1 MNMSTKDFTLVLGCA
16 ATVAALTLSPASAA
30 AQETSGSHLQAM
42 VKRAVETTL
51 TGQVAQGQA
60 TSPTPGTPAPSKP
73 AVQARPG
80 TSGVQGL
87 TLDDAVKAALDH
99 NLNIEVTRLNPQIN
113 DLAYASI
120 ASTYNL
126 ALTSQVSTASQTTPS
141 TTSIAGGGVGS
152 AVENGQTIFNG
163 GITQNLQWGGGGYVL
178 TLNNNKT
185 TSNSTISTFN
195 PIYNTNWSAQY
206 TQPLMR
212 GMRTDATRQALKVT
226 KLTRDVTDIELK
238 SLITNTLSNV
248 REAYWNYVFAV
259 QSVDVAQQSVDLA
272 VQLVSDNQTR
282 VQVGTMAPIDVFQAQ
297 SQLATARQNLAAAR
311 STMYTNELALKQL
324 IVAGT
329 SDPLWNVTLDPVD
342 RPVFTPETVDA
353 QAAVRRA
360 ISERTDLAIA
370 KKNVEAND
378 VTVKYLKD
386 QLLPQADL
394 VANYGLVGL
403 GGTQLIRAGTGIG
416 GGLNPITGTVPGGY
430 GDALT
435 SLWGAGFPR
444 WTVQLNV
451 SYPLGNSSQ
460 QVNVARSKIQLNQA
474 SAQMRQVELQI
485 ATEVTN
491 AAVAVQSNIERVQAA
506 VSARELAQ
514 QELEAERS
522 KFQVGMSTN
531 YLVIQA
537 QRDLATAQ
545 NNELQ
550 AILNYRNSLVELDR
564 LQQTTLQNLNVTLV
578 GTATGAVR

>member
-1 MNMSTKDFTLVLGCA
+1 MNMSKKHFTVVLGCA
-16 ATVAALTLSPASAA
+16 ATVAALALFPASAL
-30 AQETSGSHLQAM
+30 AQGTPELRLHAM
-42 VKRAVETTL
+42 VQRAVETTL
-51 TGQVAQGQA
+51 AAQAAQGQ
-60 TSPTPGTPAPSKP
+60 TTTPTPGTPAPSKP
-73 AVQARPG
+73 AVEARPG
-80 TSGVQGL
+80 TTGVQPL

-120 ASTYNL
+120 ASIYNL
-126 ALTSQVSTASQTTPS
+126 ALTSQLSTQSQTSPS
-141 TTSIAGGGVGS
+141 TNSIAGGAAAS
-152 AVENGQTIFNG
+152 AVENGSTIFNG
-163 GITQNLQWGGGGYVL
+163 GLTQNIQWGGGGYVV
-178 TLNNNKT
+178 TINNNKAT
-185 TSNSTISTFN
+185 TNSTLSLFN
-195 PIYNTNWSAQY
+195 PTYNTNWSAQY

-272 VQLVSDNQTR
+272 AQLVTDNQTR
-282 VQVGTMAPIDVFQAQ
+282 VQVGTMAPIDVFSAQ
-297 SQLATARQNLAAAR
+297 SQLATARQNLAVAK

-324 IVAGT
+324 IVGGT
-329 SDPLWNVTLDPVD
+329 SDPLWNATVDPVD
-342 RPVFTPETVDA
+342 RPVFTPETVDV
-353 QAAVRRA
+353 QSAVRRA
-360 ISERTDLAIA
+360 LSERTDLAIA

-403 GGTQLIRAGTGIG
+403 GGTQLIRAGTGVG
-416 GGLNPITGTVPGGY
+416 SVSNPITGTIPGGY
-430 GDALT
+430 SDAVS
-435 SLWGAGFPR
+435 SLWGAGYPR
-444 WTVQLNV
+444 WTVQLNL

-485 ATEVTN
+485 ASDVTN
-491 AAVAVQSNIERVQAA
+491 AAVTVQSNIERVQAA

-514 QELEAERS
+514 QQLEAERS

-564 LQQTTLQNLNVTLV
+564 LQQTTLTNLNVTLV
-578 GTATGAVR
+578 GTTTGAVR

>member
-1 MNMSTKDFTLVLGCA
+1 MNMRTKQFTLVLGCA
-16 ATVAALTLSPASAA
+16 AMTAALTLLPVSAG
-30 AQETSGSHLQAM
+30 AQGTTERFQVLVQ
-42 VKRAVETTL
+42 RAVATTL
-51 TGQVAQGQA
+51 AQQANQGQ
-60 TSPTPGTPAPSKP
+60 TTTPTPGTAAPSRP
-73 AVQARPG
+73 AIQARPG
-80 TSGVQGL
+80 TTGVQSL

-126 ALTSQVSTASQTTPS
+126 ALTSQVASQSQAIAS
-141 TTSIAGGGVGS
+141 TNSTAGGGTGAS
-152 AVENGQTIFNG
+152 IDTGTTIFNG
-163 GITQNLQWGGGGYVL
+163 GITQNVRWGGGGYVL
-178 TLNNNKT
+178 TLNNNRGT
-185 TSNSTISTFN
+185 TNATTATVD
-195 PIYNTNWSAQY
+195 PQYNTNWSAQY
-206 TQPLMR
+206 TQPLLR
-212 GMRTDATRQALKVT
+212 GMRIDATRQALKVT
-226 KLTRDVTDIELK
+226 KLTRDVSDIELK
-238 SLITNTLSNV
+238 ALITNTLSSV

-259 QSVDVAQQSVDLA
+259 QSVEVAQQSVDLA
-272 VQLVSDNQTR
+272 AQLVSDNQTR
-282 VQVGTMAPIDVFQAQ
+282 VQVGTMAPIDVIQAQ
-297 SQLATARQNLAAAR
+297 SQLATARQNLAAAQ

-324 IVAGT
+324 IVGGT
-329 SDPLWNVTLDPVD
+329 ADPLWTLTLDPID
-342 RPVFTPETVDA
+342 RPVFTPETVDIQGA
-353 QAAVRRA
+353 IRRA
-360 ISERTDLAIA
+360 LSERTDLAIA
-370 KKNVEAND
+370 KKNVEANEI
-378 VTVKYLKD
+378 TVNYLHD

-403 GGTQLIRAGTGIG
+403 GGTQLVRAGTGIG
-416 GGLNPITGTVPGGY
+416 GAANPVISTVPGGY
-430 GDALT
+430 GDALS
-435 SLWGAGFPR
+435 SLWRGNYPR

-460 QVNVARSKIQLNQA
+460 EVNVARSKIQLNQA
-474 SAQMRQVELQI
+474 NAQMRQVELQL

-491 AAVAVQSNIERVQAA
+491 AATAVQSNIERVQAA
-506 VSARELAQ
+506 QAARDLANQ
-514 QELEAERS
+514 QLEAERS

>member
-1 MNMSTKDFTLVLGCA
+1 MSVKQKKLVSGCA
-16 ATVAALTLSPASAA
+16 ATVAGLVLAASPAVAQANTSIRFQSMLQRAVDSALA
-30 AQETSGSHLQAM
+30 AQA
-42 VKRAVETTL
+42 
-51 TGQVAQGQA
+51 AQGQTA
-60 TSPTPGTPAPSKP
+60 TPTPGTPAPSRP
-73 AVQARPG
+73 AVQVRPG
-80 TSGVQGL
+80 TTSVTPL
-87 TLDDAVKAALDH
+87 TLDEAVKAALDH

-120 ASTYNL
+120 ASIYNV
-126 ALTSQVSTASQTTPS
+126 ALTSQVSTQSQTNPS
-141 TTSIAGGGVGS
+141 TTSIAGGVAAS
-152 AVENGQTIFNG
+152 AIENGQTVFNG
-163 GITQNLQWGGGGYVL
+163 GVTQNMKWGGGGYVV
-178 TLNNNKT
+178 TINNNKNTTNNT
-185 TSNSTISTFN
+185 TSFFN
-195 PIYNTNWSAQY
+195 PSYNTNWSAQY
-206 TQPLMR
+206 TQPLLR
-212 GMRTDATRQALKVT
+212 GMRIDATRQALKVT

-238 SLITNTLSNV
+238 ALITNTLSNV

-272 VQLVSDNQTR
+272 AQLVTDNQTR

-311 STMYTNELALKQL
+311 STMYTAELALKQL

-342 RPVFTPETVDA
+342 RPVFTPETIDQ
-353 QAAVRRA
+353 QAAIRRA
-360 ISERTDLAIA
+360 LSERTDLAIA
-370 KKNVEAND
+370 KKNIEAND
-378 VTVKYLKD
+378 TTVKYLKD
-386 QLLPQADL
+386 QLLPQADF

-403 GGTQLIRAGTGIG
+403 GGTQLIRAGTGVG
-416 GGLNPITGTVPGGY
+416 GPAPIIGTVPGGY
-430 GDALT
+430 GDALS
-435 SLWGAGFPR
+435 SLWGAGYPR
-444 WTVQLNV
+444 WTLQLNV
-451 SYPLGNSSQ
+451 SYTLGNSSQ
-460 QVNVARSKIQLNQA
+460 EVNVARSKIQLNQA

-491 AAVAVQSNIERVQAA
+491 AATAVQSNIERVQAA
-506 VSARELAQ
+506 QSARELAQ
-514 QELEAERS
+514 QQLEAERS

-578 GTATGAVR
+578 GTATGAIR

>member
-1 MNMSTKDFTLVLGCA
+1 MNMSVKQTKLVLGCA
-16 ATVAALTLSPASAA
+16 TTVAGLVLAASPAA
-30 AQETSGSHLQAM
+30 AQANTSIRFQSMLQ
-42 VKRAVETTL
+42 RAVDSAL
-51 TGQVAQGQA
+51 AQQAAQGQ
-60 TSPTPGTPAPSKP
+60 TTTPTPGTAAPSRP
-73 AVQARPG
+73 AVQVRPG
-80 TSGVQGL
+80 TTSVTPL

-113 DLAYASI
+113 DLAYASL
-120 ASTYNL
+120 ASIYNV
-126 ALTSQVSTASQTTPS
+126 ALTSQVSTQSQTSPS
-141 TTSIAGGGVGS
+141 TNSIAGGAAAS
-152 AVENGQTIFNG
+152 AVENGQTVFNG
-163 GITQNLQWGGGGYVL
+163 GVTQNMKWGGGGYVV
-178 TLNNNKT
+178 TINNNRNTTNNT
-185 TSNSTISTFN
+185 TSFYN
-195 PIYNTNWSAQY
+195 PSYNTNWSAQY
-206 TQPLMR
+206 TQPLLR
-212 GMRTDATRQALKVT
+212 GMRIDATRQALKVT

-238 SLITNTLSNV
+238 ALITNTLSNV

-272 VQLVSDNQTR
+272 AQLVTDNQTR

-311 STMYTNELALKQL
+311 STMFTNELALKQY

-329 SDPLWNVTLDPVD
+329 SDPLWNVTIDPVD
-342 RPVFTPETVDA
+342 RPVFTPENIDQ
-353 QAAVRRA
+353 QAAIRRA
-360 ISERTDLAIA
+360 LSERTDLAIA
-370 KKNVEAND
+370 KKNIEAND
-378 VTVKYLKD
+378 TTVKYLKD
-386 QLLPQADL
+386 QLLPQADV

-403 GGTQLIRAGTGIG
+403 GGTQLIRAGTGVG
-416 GGLNPITGTVPGGY
+416 GPAPIIGTVPGGY
-430 GDALT
+430 GDALS
-435 SLWGAGFPR
+435 SLWGAGYPR

-460 QVNVARSKIQLNQA
+460 EVNVARSKIQLNQA

-491 AAVAVQSNIERVQAA
+491 AATAVQSNIERVQAA
-506 VSARELAQ
+506 QSARELAQ
-514 QELEAERS
+514 QQLEAERS

-578 GTATGAVR
+578 GTATGAIR

>member
-1 MNMSTKDFTLVLGCA
+1 MRTKQSTLVLGCA
-16 ATVAALTLSPASAA
+16 ATVAALTLSASPAD
-30 AQETSGSHLQAM
+30 AQGTTERFQVLLQ
-42 VKRAVETTL
+42 RAVETTL
-51 TGQVAQGQA
+51 AQQQTQGQ
-60 TSPTPGTPAPSKP
+60 TTTPTPGTPAPSRP

-80 TSGVQGL
+80 TTGVVPL

-120 ASTYNL
+120 ASTYNV
-126 ALTSQVSTASQTTPS
+126 ALTSQVSTQSQTTPS
-141 TTSIAGGGVGS
+141 TNSIAGGAAAS

-163 GITQNLQWGGGGYVL
+163 GVTQNLKWGGGGYVV

-185 TSNSTISTFN
+185 TSNSTISLYN
-195 PIYNTNWSAQY
+195 PVYNTNWSAQY

-212 GMRTDATRQALKVT
+212 GLRVDATRQALKVT

-238 SLITNTLSNV
+238 ALITNTLSSV

-272 VQLVSDNQTR
+272 AQLVNDNQTR
-282 VQVGTMAPIDVFQAQ
+282 VQVGTMAPIDVIQAQ
-297 SQLATARQNLAAAR
+297 SQLATARQNLAAAQ
-311 STMYTNELALKQL
+311 STMYTNELSLKQL
-324 IVAGT
+324 IVGGT
-329 SDPLWNVTLDPVD
+329 ADPLWNATVDPVD

-360 ISERTDLAIA
+360 LSERTDLAIA

-378 VTVKYLKD
+378 ITVKFLKD

-394 VANYGLVGL
+394 VTNYGLVGL
-403 GGTQLIRAGTGIG
+403 GGTQLIRAGTGVG
-416 GGLNPITGTVPGGY
+416 QANNPIIGTVPGGY
-430 GDALT
+430 GEAVS
-435 SLWGAGFPR
+435 SLWGAGYPR

-460 QVNVARSKIQLNQA
+460 EVNVARSKIQLNQA
-474 SAQMRQVELQI
+474 TAQMRQVELQV

-491 AAVAVQSNIERVQAA
+491 AATAVQSNVERVQAA
-506 VSARELAQ
+506 QAARDLAQ
-514 QELEAERS
+514 QQLEAERS

-578 GTATGAVR
+578 GTATTAVR

>member
-1 MNMSTKDFTLVLGCA
+1 MNMSVKQNKLVLGCA
-16 ATVAALTLSPASAA
+16 ATVAGLVLAASPAA
-30 AQETSGSHLQAM
+30 AQANTSIRFQSMLQ
-42 VKRAVETTL
+42 RAVDSAL
-51 TGQVAQGQA
+51 AAQAAQGQ
-60 TSPTPGTPAPSKP
+60 TTTPTPGTPAPSRP
-73 AVQARPG
+73 AVQVRPG
-80 TSGVQGL
+80 TTSVTPL
-87 TLDDAVKAALDH
+87 TLDEAVKAALDH

-120 ASTYNL
+120 ASIYNVS
-126 ALTSQVSTASQTTPS
+126 LTSQVSTQTQTSPS
-141 TTSIAGGGVGS
+141 TNSIAGGAAAS

-163 GITQNLQWGGGGYVL
+163 GVTQNMKWGGGGYVV
-178 TLNNNKT
+178 TINNNKT
-185 TSNSTISTFN
+185 TTNNTTSFFN
-195 PIYNTNWSAQY
+195 PAYNTNWSAQY
-206 TQPLMR
+206 TQPLLR
-212 GMRTDATRQALKVT
+212 GMRIDATRQALRVT

-238 SLITNTLSNV
+238 ALITNTLSNV

-272 VQLVSDNQTR
+272 AQLVTDNQTR

-311 STMYTNELALKQL
+311 STMYTNELSLKQL
-324 IVAGT
+324 IVGGT
-329 SDPLWNVTLDPVD
+329 SDPLWSVTIDPVD
-342 RPVFTPETVDA
+342 RPVFTPENIDQ
-353 QAAVRRA
+353 QAAIRRA
-360 ISERTDLAIA
+360 LSERTDLAIA

-378 VTVKYLKD
+378 TTVKYLKD
-386 QLLPQADL
+386 QLMPQADL

-403 GGTQLIRAGTGIG
+403 GGTQLIRAGTGVG
-416 GGLNPITGTVPGGY
+416 GGNNPITGTIPGGY
-430 GDALT
+430 SDALS
-435 SLWGAGFPR
+435 SLWGAGYPR

-460 QVNVARSKIQLNQA
+460 EINVARSKIQLNQA

-491 AAVAVQSNIERVQAA
+491 AATAVQSNIERVQAA
-506 VSARELAQ
+506 QAARELAQ
-514 QELEAERS
+514 QQLEAERS

>member
-1 MNMSTKDFTLVLGCA
+1 MSTKQFTQVLGCA
-16 ATVAALTLSPASAA
+16 ATVAALTLSPAGAR
-30 AQETSGSHLQAM
+30 AQSPSEPRLHAM
-42 VKRAVETTL
+42 VQRAVETTL
-51 TGQVAQGQA
+51 AAQAQA
-60 TSPTPGTPAPSKP
+60 PQAQTTTPTPGTPAPSKP

-80 TSGVQGL
+80 TNGVQPL

-126 ALTSQVSTASQTTPS
+126 ALTSQVSTQSQTNPS
-141 TTSIAGGGVGS
+141 TNSIAGGGAGS
-152 AVENGQTIFNG
+152 AVENGSTIFNG
-163 GITQNLQWGGGGYVL
+163 GITQNMKWGGGGYVL
-178 TLNNNKT
+178 TLNNNKAT
-185 TSNSTISTFN
+185 TNSTISVYN
-195 PIYNTNWSAQY
+195 PAYNTNWSAQY

-238 SLITNTLSNV
+238 ALITNTLSNV

-272 VQLVSDNQTR
+272 AQLVSDNQTR
-282 VQVGTMAPIDVFQAQ
+282 VQVGTMAPIDVYQAQ

-324 IVAGT
+324 IVGGT

-342 RPVFTPETVDA
+342 RPVFTPETIDA
-353 QAAVRRA
+353 QGAVRRA

-378 VTVKYLKD
+378 ITVKYLKD

-403 GGTQLIRAGTGIG
+403 GGTQLIRAGTGVG
-416 GGLNPITGTVPGGY
+416 QANNPITGTLPGGY
-430 GDALT
+430 SDALS
-435 SLWGAGFPR
+435 SLWNAGFPR

-460 QVNVARSKIQLNQA
+460 EVNVARSKIQLNQA

-491 AAVAVQSNIERVQAA
+491 AATAVQSNIERVQAA

-514 QELEAERS
+514 QQLEAERS

>member
-1 MNMSTKDFTLVLGCA
+1 VT
-16 ATVAALTLSPASAA
+16 
-30 AQETSGSHLQAM
+30 
-42 VKRAVETTL
+42 
-51 TGQVAQGQA
+51 
-60 TSPTPGTPAPSKP
+60 
-73 AVQARPG
+73 
-80 TSGVQGL
+80 GVQ
-87 TLDDAVKAALDH
+87 TCALP
-99 NLNIEVTRLNPQIN
+99 ISRLNPQIN

-120 ASTYNL
+120 ASTYNV
-126 ALTSQVSTASQTTPS
+126 ALTSQLSTASTTTPAQNS
-141 TTSIAGGGVGS
+141 FAGAGTGQP
-152 AVENGQTIFNG
+152 VEAGQTIFNG
-163 GITQNLQWGGGGYVL
+163 GLTQNMKWGGGGYAL
-178 TLNNNKT
+178 TLNNNRAT
-185 TSNSTISTFN
+185 TNNTTQLIN
-195 PIYNTNWSAQY
+195 PTYNTNWSAQY
-206 TQPLMR
+206 TQPLIR
-212 GMRTDATRQALKVT
+212 GMRIDATRQALKVT

-238 SLITNTLSNV
+238 ALITNTLSSV

-272 VQLVSDNQTR
+272 AQLVNDNQTR
-282 VQVGTMAPIDVFQAQ
+282 VQVGTMAPIDVIQAQ
-297 SQLATARQNLAAAR
+297 SQLATARQNLAAAQ

-324 IVAGT
+324 IVGGT
-329 SDPLWNVTLDPVD
+329 ADPLWTVTLDPVD
-342 RPVFTPETVDA
+342 RPVFTPETVDV

-360 ISERTDLAIA
+360 LSERTDLAIA

-378 VTVKYLKD
+378 ITVKYLHD

-394 VANYGLVGL
+394 VANYGLIGV

-416 GGLNPITGTVPGGY
+416 SADNPVIGTVPGGY
-430 GDALT
+430 GDALS
-435 SLWGAGFPR
+435 SLWRAGFPR

-460 QVNVARSKIQLNQA
+460 EVNVARSKIQLNQA
-474 SAQMRQVELQI
+474 NAQMRQVELQV

-491 AAVAVQSNIERVQAA
+491 AATAVQSNIERVQAA
-506 VSARELAQ
+506 QAARDLAQ
-514 QELEAERS
+514 QQLEAERS